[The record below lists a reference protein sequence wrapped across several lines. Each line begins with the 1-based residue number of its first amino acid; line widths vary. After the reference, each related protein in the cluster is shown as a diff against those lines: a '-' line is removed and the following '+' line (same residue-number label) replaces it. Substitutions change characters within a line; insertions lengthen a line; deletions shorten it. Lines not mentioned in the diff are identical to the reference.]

1 MAFAITVFFLSLLGI
16 AGLFGVKHWET
27 AHGRILYPDVRER
40 ADRKAVRLKELVR
53 MSRRELS
60 KLPPHAILFA
70 KGAIRAGAL
79 GIARFARGMES
90 QAHRLADMVSH
101 KHHFEKRET
110 RSEFLKQVGEHP
122 LSNNNSS
129 SAEKN
134 GNNGVSSGNDEARQ
148 L

>member
-40 ADRKAVRLKELVR
+40 ADRRAVRLKELVR
-53 MSRRELS
+53 MSRGELS
-60 KLPPHAILFA
+60 KLPPHVLLIA

-90 QAHRLADMVSH
+90 QAHRLAGIGSPQPPFV
-101 KHHFEKRET
+101 EK
-110 RSEFLKQVGEHP
+110 G
-122 LSNNNSS
+122 
-129 SAEKN
+129 
-134 GNNGVSSGNDEARQ
+134 
-148 L
+148 